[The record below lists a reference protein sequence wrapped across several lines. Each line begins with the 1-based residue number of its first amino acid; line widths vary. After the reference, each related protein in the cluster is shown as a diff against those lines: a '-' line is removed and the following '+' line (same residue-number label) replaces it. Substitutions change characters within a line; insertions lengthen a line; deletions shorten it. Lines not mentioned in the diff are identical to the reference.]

1 MSSFSARTSY
11 IKWDDDDVHFV
22 LDQHAELDFYCAS
35 SLRQQTCCSTRTHY
49 PDSELREEVANTN
62 FIVFGFNRSVLKS
75 TTITPTICL
84 NIIVINTITIF
95 LIFSNLIVRIGKP
108 EVIVPELIKSLSH
121 VLNLVFHEEVCLF

>member
-1 MSSFSARTSY
+1 MSSFTARTSY

-62 FIVFGFNRSVLKS
+62 FIVFGFKS
-75 TTITPTICL
+75 TICHTQRRPL
-84 NIIVINTITIF
+84 HQRYVWILLLLIQLLFF
-95 LIFSNLIVRIGKP
+95 LFSAI
-108 EVIVPELIKSLSH
+108 
-121 VLNLVFHEEVCLF
+121 